1 MGLPCI
7 KADQDDID
15 RYRSVCEGLSHLVL
29 SDSQILQIV
38 DEEIEPYF
46 EGNKSLDDCI
56 QVINSRVQI
65 VLDERK

>member
-1 MGLPCI
+1 M
-7 KADQDDID
+7 QDDID
-15 RYRSVCEGLSHLVL
+15 SYRSICEGLSHRMI
-29 SDSQILQIV
+29 SDSQIIDIV
-38 DEEIEPYF
+38 NEEIEPYF